1 MLEGRPVRE
10 KLKEWENNLI
20 KQLILREKINPEP
33 TKSPE
38 QKEGWPRI
46 RKSPPAV
53 FPVVTQN
60 MSANQVKQYYDEIR
74 WCAIEIID
82 LKHLKEVMNT

>member
-38 QKEGWPRI
+38 
-46 RKSPPAV
+46 
-53 FPVVTQN
+53 
-60 MSANQVKQYYDEIR
+60 
-74 WCAIEIID
+74 
-82 LKHLKEVMNT
+82 